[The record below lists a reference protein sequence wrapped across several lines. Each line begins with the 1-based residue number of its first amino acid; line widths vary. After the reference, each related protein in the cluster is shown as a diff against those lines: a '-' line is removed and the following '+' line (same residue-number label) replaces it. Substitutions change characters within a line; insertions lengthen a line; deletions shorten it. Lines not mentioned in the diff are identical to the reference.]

1 MQENCICVRNVAKS
15 FNGRK
20 VVNDLSFEVI
30 DAYLLDETASLS
42 TPVLIKT
49 LPACKVAASEKII
62 DSYDCNHIH
71 GVAGNY
77 VEEIRHFCE
86 LKGIEFN
93 YIH

>member
-62 DSYDCNHIH
+62 DSYDDLFQVMPEMGAEKERLGWKSQEH
-71 GVAGNY
+71 
-77 VEEIRHFCE
+77 
-86 LKGIEFN
+86 
-93 YIH
+93 